1 LKTPADRALIA
12 LLHALCQPT
21 ICGGAA
27 HLGVGAMTRSA
38 IGPRAILSIPDERRA
53 EAAEPAEMGG
63 NAWRG

>member
-1 LKTPADRALIA
+1 

-27 HLGVGAMTRSA
+27 HLGVGAMTRRA